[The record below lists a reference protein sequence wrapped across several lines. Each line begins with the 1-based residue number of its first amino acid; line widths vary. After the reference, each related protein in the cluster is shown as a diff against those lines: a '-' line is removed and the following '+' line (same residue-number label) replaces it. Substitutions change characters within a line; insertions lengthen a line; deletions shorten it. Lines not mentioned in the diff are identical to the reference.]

1 VEGIASLR
9 GIDKVFVLA
18 SAVCP
23 RSSKR
28 SWTTADTFAGGGFD
42 PMLAHEDWHV
52 ATYLD
57 ALDGVFSEMAAAMA
71 EANVAARIGGAL
83 KQKGFDRLI

>member
-1 VEGIASLR
+1 
-9 GIDKVFVLA
+9 
-18 SAVCP
+18 
-23 RSSKR
+23 
-28 SWTTADTFAGGGFD
+28 
-42 PMLAHEDWHV
+42 MLAHEDWHV